1 MTVTNNN
8 QNSQN
13 LFSRFKRGQ
22 AWKEYAGYHVGDIH
36 ETQPIAIPAGSTVVG
51 NVLAPQIMVLGLLS
65 GSAIGK
71 DVVVSSGGAV
81 WGDVY
86 ATHFQVETGGKV
98 RGWVNSITDAELND
112 LLAANTTVAPSE
124 NGDAPAGL
132 KPEHKKI
139 LDRDRLDA
147 LHQLQTE
154 TAVALAARTELE
166 ESFDQ
171 RLSEMAGETNNQL
184 ALIREELK
192 ATQASLNILQAE
204 ADKTAESLQTRDS
217 QFKRQSEELAST
229 QMLLAQTTT
238 ALEKIQ
244 ISHAEKE
251 EKLAAIRAAKA
262 GVDTHLEEALNHV
275 DTLTGRVHNIETAL
289 QASLVH
295 TSDQEDALIRWQ
307 ELAETSEQKTKELQ
321 IALDKAHRQVSENN
335 DVIAMLRDQRKQLEK
350 EWGEAQMRG
359 DELEKQLQQTASAND
374 LLSKSD
380 ETIQSLVRQQK
391 ETQINAETIER
402 ELTEKIDQLNGQL
415 ALREEEVVDARLH
428 YKKLHIR
435 WKKANEDLEKIQQQ
449 PTELLSSDHLDELSK
464 KLLKSEEHAEQ
475 LQEQM
480 LWNQASLETAQ
491 RELSQIR
498 VILAQRDQQIQ
509 ALQKEVDT
517 QKELVAE
524 HINEID
530 ALQKSLQSQERQA
543 KQNQKDLKETL
554 RIQRAQLEASE
565 KELAHYLKET
575 SDQGSRLAEIQA
587 TLVERDIQLQES
599 KQTIAKQQKFI
610 TQMQQVTKKRLQE
623 LHEKLVVAQ
632 KA

>member
-1 MTVTNNN
+1 MTVTNND
-8 QNSQN
+8 QNSPK

-22 AWKEYAGYHVGDIH
+22 AWKEYAGYHVGDIY

-51 NVLAPQIMVLGLLS
+51 SVLAPQIMVLGLLS
-65 GSAIGK
+65 GSAIGR
-71 DVVVSSGGAV
+71 DVVVSSRGAV

-86 ATHFQVETGGKV
+86 ATHFQLETGGKV

-112 LLAANTTVAPSE
+112 LLSANTTVATLE

-192 ATQASLNILQAE
+192 ATQAILNTVQEE
-204 ADKTAESLQTRDS
+204 ADKTAESLRTRDS

-229 QMLLAQTTT
+229 QMLLAQTTN
-238 ALEKIQ
+238 ALEKLQ

-251 EKLAAIRAAKA
+251 EALAATLAAKA
-262 GVDTHLEEALNHV
+262 GAVTHLEEALNHV

-321 IALDKAHRQVSENN
+321 IALDKANRQISENN
-335 DVIAMLRDQRKQLEK
+335 DVITMLRDQRKQLER

-359 DELEKQLQQTASAND
+359 DDLEKQLLAAASAND

-380 ETIQSLVRQQK
+380 ETIQSLVQQQK
-391 ETQINAETIER
+391 EIKKNAETVER

-415 ALREEEVVDARLH
+415 ALKEEEVVDARLH

-435 WKKANEDLEKIQQQ
+435 WKKTSAELETIQQQ
-449 PTELLSSDHLDELSK
+449 PTKLLSSDHLDAVSK
-464 KLLKSEEHAEQ
+464 KLLQSEENAEQ
-475 LQEQM
+475 LQEQL

-491 RELSQIR
+491 RELGQIKTA
-498 VILAQRDQQIQ
+498 LTQRDQQIQ
-509 ALQKEVDT
+509 ALQKAVDT

-524 HINEID
+524 QGNETD
-530 ALQKSLQSQERQA
+530 ALQKSLQAQEKQA

-554 RIQRAQLEASE
+554 RIQRAQLEAGE
-565 KELAHYLKET
+565 KELTHYLKET
-575 SDQGSRLAEIQA
+575 SAQGARLAEIQA

-599 KQTIAKQQKFI
+599 KQIIAKQQKFI
-610 TQMQQVTKKRLQE
+610 AQMQQVTKKRLQE
-623 LHEKLVVAQ
+623 LHEQLVAAQ